1 MKHRLLAVVTFI
13 ALLLCGCS
21 ATADTPAA
29 DAPATDAPATDAPA
43 TDAPAT
49 DTPATDTPAAD
60 APATDE
66 PAEKEVWEI
75 KYYTDEFNRPTS
87 EWYVAAVGEG
97 TFSNSATSNS
107 YLLGA
112 AFADFKGDVFL
123 KLMTYGRNTVSNPY
137 STAEDYTISILSPN
151 GTKLTDKVGVMNP
164 GEDQIYFWQPK
175 DVLKILK
182 GETGEGTVTFLITKP
197 DRPIEKYLLSIETGN
212 FNTLY
217 KK

>member
-1 MKHRLLAVVTFI
+1 MKHRLLAVVTLI

-49 DTPATDTPAAD
+49 D
-60 APATDE
+60 APATDEPVVE